1 VSSQP
6 EQSPPATSEAQAPPV
21 VAGDATLNSWGNI
34 PVPGE
39 EKVGTDLVRLTKGS
53 VLSRGLGRSYGDS
66 SFPPASHPVV
76 TSTVLADRIIAFDE
90 DTGILRAE
98 AGLCLRDLVWTLLP
112 RGWFTPVTPGTW
124 YVTLGGMVA
133 SDVHGKNHHS
143 SGCFGEYVRSLRIQL
158 ASGDIVDCS
167 MEQHADLFLATIGG
181 MGLTGHI
188 LEVEVEMQRVASPW
202 IYQETFRIKD
212 MDHMFQALHD
222 VGQQFPMTVAW
233 MDCFKTGSGA
243 GRGHLNAGRWA
254 TPEEAP
260 AHAPKPFRRF
270 TVPDIFP
277 SWTLNNLTGRLG
289 YSFLYHF
296 TAKDGK
302 GVVHPETFFTP
313 LDKVLRW
320 NRGYGSAGLTQYQC
334 VIPFEAGAPAAKE
347 LLALLRKLGV
357 GVYLAVVK
365 DCGAE
370 GRGMLSFPR
379 PGLTLALDLKVGAQ
393 TPKVVGLLNER
404 VIEYGGRVY
413 LTKDRFST
421 AEHFRAME
429 PRLDA
434 FLEVRRRWDPEGRI
448 RSAQSVRLLGDAP

>member
-1 VSSQP
+1 MSSKP
-6 EQSPPATSEAQAPPV
+6 PQSPPLPKMRPALPV
-21 VAGDATLNSWGNI
+21 AVGDSTLNSWGNI
-34 PVPGE
+34 PTSGVE
-39 EKVGTDLVRLTKGS
+39 RVGTELSRLTYGS

-66 SFPPASHPVV
+66 SFPPPSHLVV
-76 TSTVLADRIIAFDE
+76 TSTVLADRVLSFDE
-90 DTGILRAE
+90 DSGILRAE
-98 AGLCLRDLVWTLLP
+98 AGLCLRDLIWALLP
-112 RGWFTPVTPGTW
+112 RGWFPPVTPGTW

-143 SGCFGEYVRSLRIQL
+143 SGCFGEYVRSLRVQL
-158 ASGDIVDCS
+158 ADGRVVDCS

-188 LEVEVEMQRVASPW
+188 LEVEFEMKRVASPW
-202 IYQETFRIKD
+202 IYQETFRIRD
-212 MDHMFQALHD
+212 MDHMFQALHE
-222 VGQQFPMTVAW
+222 VGQEFPMTVAW
-233 MDCFKTGSGA
+233 MDCFKTGQGA

-254 TPEEAP
+254 TPGEAP
-260 AHAPKPFRRF
+260 AHTPKPFRQF

-277 SWTLNNLTGRLG
+277 RWTLNNLTGRLG
-289 YSFLYHF
+289 YSFLYHV
-296 TAKDGK
+296 TARDTK

-347 LLALLRKLGV
+347 ILALLRKLGV

-365 DCGAE
+365 DCGPE

-379 PGLTLALDLKVGAQ
+379 SGLTLALDLKVDAR
-393 TPKVVGLLNER
+393 TPKVVALLNER

-413 LTKDRFST
+413 LTKDRFMS
-421 AEHFRAME
+421 AEHFKAME
-429 PRLDA
+429 PRLEA

-448 RSAQSVRLLGDAP
+448 RSAQSVRLLGDKP